1 MNTPR
6 RSDQDLERL
15 LADDGGELGALYRR
29 LPRAEPPRR
38 LDRSVLAEAAR
49 AVHGTRPRRQR
60 WLVGFGSAAGLVLAA
75 GVAWHVGQEALRQQD
90 HEATRGTPT
99 YVPVQPIEAP
109 ARRHEAA
116 PAETAKR
123 PADVAPPAAA
133 TPAPESAPAEVRA
146 RAAKPTA
153 AGDAPRPRSVPAPA
167 PAAPP
172 PPPAAAPE
180 PQPMLQNAPAPA
192 RGETEQREAAGA
204 AAVTDSVTA
213 TAAESKQA
221 DEAPQKRE
229 RATGT
234 PALSSSAEL
243 RRDAQLAPE
252 LWLARIQQLLE
263 QGRRQQA
270 IESLQLFHRVH
281 PDWQLPDELRALER

>member
-1 MNTPR
+1 MNTSR

-75 GVAWHVGQEALRQQD
+75 GVAWHVGHEALRQQE
-90 HEATRGTPT
+90 HQATRSAPN

-109 ARRHEAA
+109 ARRHESTPPADAA
-116 PAETAKR
+116 PA
-123 PADVAPPAAA
+123 
-133 TPAPESAPAEVRA
+133 SAPATEAPSAANASGAAKA
-146 RAAKPTA
+146 RAAKPA
-153 AGDAPRPRSVPAPA
+153 AEK
-167 PAAPP
+167 AAPP
-172 PPPAAAPE
+172 PPAPAPMSPPPAPAAAPE
-180 PQPMLQNAPAPA
+180 PQPQPQPQSMLQQSAPAPA
-192 RGETEQREAAGA
+192 AAEAERHEALG
-204 AAVTDSVTA
+204 
-213 TAAESKQA
+213 AAESAADAAAPAKQA
-221 DEAPQKRE
+221 PEALQKRE

-243 RRDAQLAPE
+243 RRDTQLAPE
-252 LWLARIQQLLE
+252 LWLARIEQLLK

-270 IESLQLFHRVH
+270 IESLQLFRRAH
-281 PDWQLPDELRALER
+281 PDWRLPETLRELDR

>member
-6 RSDQDLERL
+6 RPDQDLERL
-15 LADDGGELGALYRR
+15 LADDGGEFGALYRR

-75 GVAWHVGQEALRQQD
+75 GVAWHVGHEALRQQSP
-90 HEATRGTPT
+90 EAVHGTPS
-99 YVPVQPIEAP
+99 YVPVKPIEAP
-109 ARRHEAA
+109 ARRHESKPAADAASAPAAEAPAAA
-116 PAETAKR
+116 PASANVAAETE
-123 PADVAPPAAA
+123 
-133 TPAPESAPAEVRA
+133 TH
-146 RAAKPTA
+146 AAKPAVEKA
-153 AGDAPRPRSVPAPA
+153 APSQRRAPAPA

-172 PPPAAAPE
+172 AAPVAAPE
-180 PQPMLQNAPAPA
+180 PQPMLQSAPAPA
-192 RGETEQREAAGA
+192 AEAEKREAFGA
-204 AAVTDSVTA
+204 ADS
-213 TAAESKQA
+213 TAASAGESAALSKQA
-221 DEAPQKRE
+221 AETVPKRE

-243 RRDAQLAPE
+243 RRDMQLAPE
-252 LWLARIQQLLE
+252 LWLARIQQLVK

-270 IESLQLFHRVH
+270 IKSLQLFRRAH
-281 PDWQLPDELRALER
+281 PDWQLPDELRALDR